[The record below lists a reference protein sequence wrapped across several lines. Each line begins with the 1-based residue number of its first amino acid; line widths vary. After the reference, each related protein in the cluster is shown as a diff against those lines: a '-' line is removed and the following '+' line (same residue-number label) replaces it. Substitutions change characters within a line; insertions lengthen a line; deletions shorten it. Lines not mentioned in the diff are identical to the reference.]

1 MKYRIQYSPSAEE
14 HLLALSARQRRIALD
29 AVDVQLS
36 TEPEAATK
44 NRKPIRPDSIAPW
57 ELRVGKIR
65 VYYEIDRLNRTMV
78 NVLAVG
84 VKERN
89 KVRIGKE
96 EVEL

>member
-1 MKYRIQYSPSAEE
+1 MNYSIKYSPEAEE
-14 HLLALSARQRRIALD
+14 HLLALSTRQRRIALD
-29 AVDVQLS
+29 AVDIQLS
-36 TEPEAATK
+36 TEAETVTR
-44 NRKPIRPDSIAPW
+44 NRKPMRPNSIAPW

-65 VYYEIDRLNRTMV
+65 VYYEIDRLDQRMV